1 MSKLKFSISVSL
13 DGFMAGPD
21 QSVDHPLGVGGM
33 RLHDWAFALEAFK
46 KMHGQ
51 SGGEVNPSTR
61 MMDEMF
67 ENVGAVIMGR
77 NMFGPVRGPWQ
88 NAEWKGWW
96 GDDPPYHMPVFVLTH
111 YARAP
116 QPMQGGTTFHFVTD
130 GIERALGLAREAA
143 RGKDVVIGGGA
154 SAIRQFLAR
163 SLVDEINVSLVPI
176 LLGKGERPFDDLGD
190 AGLTLEQTRV
200 IEAPGV
206 THLRYRVVASAPTR

>member
-1 MSKLKFSISVSL
+1 MSKLKFSISLSL

-33 RLHDWAFALEAFK
+33 RLHDWAFTLEAFQ
-46 KMHGQ
+46 KMHGK
-51 SGGEVNPSTR
+51 SGGEVNASTR

-67 ENVGAVIMGR
+67 QNVGAVIMGR
-77 NMFGPVRGPWQ
+77 NMFGPVRGPWA
-88 NAEWKGWW
+88 NHEWKGWW

-111 YARAP
+111 HARAP
-116 QPMQGGTTFHFVTD
+116 EPMQGGTTFIFVTD
-130 GIERALGLAREAA
+130 GIDSALRQAREAA
-143 RGKDVVIGGGA
+143 AGKDVSIGGGA

-163 SLVDEINVSLVPI
+163 GLVDEINVSLVPL
-176 LLGKGERPFDDLGD
+176 LLGKGERPFDHLGD

-206 THLRYRVVASAPTR
+206 THLRYRVVKTTPTT